1 MDFGS
6 ALVRMHRTEVCQ
18 PVPVVVLDE
27 QPLNLR
33 QTLSLGRDATAL
45 GLEVEQVRHF
55 AFGASVSHR
64 YMTVWRRSLAR

>member
-33 QTLSLGRDATAL
+33 QTPLILGENSLSIRPAHPADLTHDTATARS
-45 GLEVEQVRHF
+45 GRARRHI
-55 AFGASVSHR
+55 
-64 YMTVWRRSLAR
+64 